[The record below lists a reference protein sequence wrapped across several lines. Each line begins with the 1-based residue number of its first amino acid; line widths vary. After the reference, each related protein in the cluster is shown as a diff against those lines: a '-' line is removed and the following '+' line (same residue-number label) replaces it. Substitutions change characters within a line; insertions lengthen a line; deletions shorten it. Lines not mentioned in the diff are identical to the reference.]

1 MLSCFIFFFF
11 LFFRH
16 RQALTFTA
24 YIMGIHYPQLSELN
38 SLRLAFGKPPPSE
51 REALFGSLSEGAV
64 GVADW
69 GSA

>member
-1 MLSCFIFFFF
+1 MMIFLLYYFE
-11 LFFRH
+11 
-16 RQALTFTA
+16 
-24 YIMGIHYPQLSELN
+24 IHYPQLREIN
-38 SLRLAFGKPPPSE
+38 SLRLACGKPPPSE